1 MKLLITGATG
11 LIGKELLDQC
21 AEDGIP
27 VHFLTTRKNQLNS
40 SPNAKGFHWNPKT
53 GEIDTAAFNG
63 ITTIINLAGAPVSRR
78 WTASYK
84 KLIRDSRIDS
94 IRLLRDTLQQIEHS
108 ISHFVSASGISYY
121 PSSLSEEYSENH
133 PTSGTAFL
141 AGVTVDWETEADA
154 IGQLG
159 IKVSKLRTGIVLSE
173 KGGALLKMVK
183 PIKMGMGAPLG
194 SGKQWQSWI
203 DVTDMAAMYLHIC
216 RNELEGTF
224 NAVAPNPIT
233 NAELTKAIAS
243 ALGKRVWLPN
253 VPAFVLKLV
262 LGEMGSL
269 VLESQ
274 KVSCQKIQDSGFEF
288 TYPTITESIGD
299 LL

>member
-63 ITTIINLAGAPVSRR
+63 ITSIINLAGAPVSRR

-121 PSSLSEEYSENH
+121 PSSLSEEYSESH
-133 PTSGTAFL
+133 PTPGTAFL